1 MGDFFKNVATALFIG
16 AVLLA
21 IITNLTGCTSTVS
34 HYDKDGKLVKVE
46 EVTNFSRVMDGTNQ
60 KSQMLL
66 IDGTYLGFEVS
77 ATAGENCTP
86 GLVTK
91 YARGKSAVVS
101 IKDKAKLNNVS
112 DIVEKFFAGK
122 VNATAS
128 GVTVE

>member
-1 MGDFFKNVATALFIG
+1 MGEFFKNVCTAIFVL
-16 AVLLA
+16 AVLVA
-21 IITNLTGCTSTVS
+21 IVSTLTGCTSTVS

-66 IDGTYLGFEVS
+66 IDGTYIGFEVS

-86 GLVTK
+86 GMVTK

-112 DIVEKFFAGK
+112 DIVEKFFAGE
-122 VNATAS
+122 VNATPS
-128 GVTVE
+128 GINSK